1 MLPPSF
7 ARRSAAFKICCDL
20 RLEAWEHCT
29 FVPVFNRVRSI
40 WGDPQKKKKHLG
52 CYRLLG
58 ALVQMLAEKSGHGSF
73 EVNRDRNADIEVSLS
88 SGIAIYIGRAF

>member
-1 MLPPSF
+1 M
-7 ARRSAAFKICCDL
+7 
-20 RLEAWEHCT
+20 LEAFGVT
-29 FVPVFNRVRSI
+29 RK
-40 WGDPQKKKKHLG
+40 KKKKHLG

-88 SGIAIYIGRAF
+88 SGIAIYIGRAFWSDEQSTRFCLVSS